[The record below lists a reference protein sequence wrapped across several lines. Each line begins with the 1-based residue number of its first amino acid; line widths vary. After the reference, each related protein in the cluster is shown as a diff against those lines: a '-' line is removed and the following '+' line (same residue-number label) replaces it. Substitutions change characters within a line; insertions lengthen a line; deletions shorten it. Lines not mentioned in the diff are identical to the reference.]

1 MNMRPGIISRIR
13 DIRPVP
19 LRTVTYAAAVPVAA
33 LAIAGSFWLY
43 DAGEI
48 EAPSGQVKMAAMADQ
63 PLPALT
69 PEPEP
74 EPAAP
79 TINSADKAERPVE
92 EVAETELRLEPLTA
106 DDPRWRTTATAR
118 DAEEESLG
126 GRFRPIPADADA
138 AEAASVATD
147 EPAAA
152 TNEIASISQDTAGA
166 NTAATASETGT
177 DAATD
182 IMANVMASAVDTETT
197 AAIKETAPEL
207 ASGVQVAETDVEVAA
222 LEAAVAEAQAG
233 RPDAAF
239 VSEGIEMVPG
249 RIKSYVNLRAGP
261 SNDAEVLTIVPTDK
275 RIEAQPLEQCVHFCQ
290 VVVDGQR
297 GFIGKTFIAFDSP
310 QEAAEAE

>member
-1 MNMRPGIISRIR
+1 MNMRPRMKNRIKGIRS
-13 DIRPVP
+13 VP

-43 DAGEI
+43 GSGAVEV
-48 EAPSGQVKMAAMADQ
+48 PSGQVEMAALANE
-63 PLPALT
+63 PSPA
-69 PEPEP
+69 PQPEP

-79 TINSADKAERPVE
+79 VVNSADKAERPVQ
-92 EVAETELRLEPLTA
+92 EVAETELGLTPLEA
-106 DDPRWRTTATAR
+106 DDPRWRSAVTAR

-126 GRFRPIPADADA
+126 GRFRPTPADAEPT
-138 AEAASVATD
+138 EAASG
-147 EPAAA
+147 A
-152 TNEIASISQDTAGA
+152 TNGA
-166 NTAATASETGT
+166 
-177 DAATD
+177 DAAGTELTAISED
-182 IMANVMASAVDTETT
+182 GTATTRNAAPAGTETAIDAMTTGMPPTVDTETT
-197 AAIKETAPEL
+197 AAIGRPDPEL
-207 ASGVQVAETDVEVAA
+207 SPDVQVAETEVEIAA

-290 VVVDGQR
+290 VIVDGQR
-297 GFIGKTFIAFDSP
+297 GFIGKTFIAFDEP
-310 QEAAEAE
+310 RETAETE